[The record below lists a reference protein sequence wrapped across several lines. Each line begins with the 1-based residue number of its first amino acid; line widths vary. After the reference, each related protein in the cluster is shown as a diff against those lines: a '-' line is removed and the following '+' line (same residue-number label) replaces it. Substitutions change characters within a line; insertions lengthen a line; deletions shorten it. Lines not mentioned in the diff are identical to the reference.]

1 MRVSMILPEQ
11 QPMRVSRES
20 ELRALMLEPRSNDPL
35 QDDATI
41 SIKRLDG
48 AAGKDVMNLS
58 GNGK

>member
-1 MRVSMILPEQ
+1 MILPEQ